1 MSGVDSLSELDYLSI
16 ELFIKPDE
24 VNNKILVNEGVVQEG
39 VVQEGVVQE
48 GVVQEGGVKKRTK
61 EIILSDSIT
70 SIENLSDTSESEDS
84 KFMIREIAEKLKSK
98 VKDID

>member
-24 VNNKILVNEGVVQEG
+24 VNNKILMNEGVVQED
-39 VVQEGVVQE
+39 VVQE